1 MQKYQVM
8 YQTTIYAYVNVEAAS
23 IEEAKEIANNRVF
36 K

>member
-8 YQTTIYAYVNVEAAS
+8 YQTTIYTYINVEADS